1 MSQTLLLGRKL
12 NDDIVL
18 PFAVD
23 ASGFLLVSSDSPIY
37 LISLQDVS
45 LNGLTN
51 RQVLMY
57 DTPTSLWKNQ
67 QVQYSDIGNIPAK
80 EFRTYAIN
88 GRLLS
93 TRVDDLTEFSIL
105 TTGNWTTYSTT
116 NNPSTGTLVLSAP
129 NSTVDL
135 NSSKIYRVLYQVAV
149 TAPDISVS
157 TNTWIARI
165 RQTGISGTI
174 LREAI
179 QANRID
185 NGSVALAC
193 DHIVTGVS
201 TLYFSLQMTAGAYVN
216 TPNDCTVSLV
226 VCEI

>member
-1 MSQTLLLGRKL
+1 MSQTLLLGRKI

-23 ASGFLLVSSDSPIY
+23 ASGMLLVSSDSATY
-37 LISLQDVS
+37 LASLADVS
-45 LNGLTN
+45 LNGITN

-57 DTPTSLWKNQ
+57 ETASSLWKNE
-67 QVQYSDIGNIPAK
+67 QVQYSDIGNIPEK
-80 EFRTYAIN
+80 EYVTYAVN

-105 TTGNWTTYSTT
+105 TSGNWTTYSTA
-116 NNPSTGTLVLSAP
+116 NNPSTGTLVLSAA
-129 NSTVDL
+129 NSTVAL

-149 TAPDISVS
+149 TAPDISVA

-165 RQTGISGTI
+165 RQTNISGTI